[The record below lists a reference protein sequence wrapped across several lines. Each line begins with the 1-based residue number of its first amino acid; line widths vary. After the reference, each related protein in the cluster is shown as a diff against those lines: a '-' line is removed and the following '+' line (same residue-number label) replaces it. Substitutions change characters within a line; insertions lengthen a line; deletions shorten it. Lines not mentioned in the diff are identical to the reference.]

1 MSRVR
6 GQVLSLMAPRLHVA
20 RPRKTTRN
28 KKEARKTPH
37 RDADR
42 LRRAAVVNGAEAG
55 VASTVA
61 SIGQT
66 CGSSVARVVKGV
78 FIRHGSLGEV
88 EGLSGA
94 VLFGRRRNG
103 SGSIRRAHICLWQ
116 LGGDK
121 TTIIAICAQKRY
133 LVTCS

>member
-6 GQVLSLMAPRLHVA
+6 GQVLSLMAPHLHVA
-20 RPRKTTRN
+20 RPKKTTRN

-55 VASTVA
+55 VAGTVA
-61 SIGQT
+61 SIGQAW
-66 CGSSVARVVKGV
+66 GSSVARVVKGV
-78 FIRHGSLGEV
+78 CIRHGFLGGV

-94 VLFGRRRNG
+94 ALFRRRRNG
-103 SGSIRRAHICLWQ
+103 SGSIRRAHILLWQ
-116 LGGDK
+116 LGGYT
-121 TTIIAICAQKRY
+121 TTIIAICEQKRY